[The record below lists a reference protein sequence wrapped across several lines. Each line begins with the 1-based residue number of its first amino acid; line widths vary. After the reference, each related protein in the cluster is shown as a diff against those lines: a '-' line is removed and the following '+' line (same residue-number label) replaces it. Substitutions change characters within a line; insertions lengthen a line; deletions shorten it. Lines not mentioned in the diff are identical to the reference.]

1 MKHSFVRFL
10 LVGIV
15 NTIVGLSVI
24 YFLLDILHFSYWIAT
39 LSGNIIGAGV
49 SFFLNRF
56 FTFNS
61 KLPVRKGVLPFAGVI
76 LVCYV
81 LSYGAGKK
89 LAFYLLTMTHLL
101 PLSYSSECAVLIGTG
116 LYTIT
121 NYFGQKHLVF
131 RRSNNIS

>member
-15 NTIVGLSVI
+15 NTIVGLSI
-24 YFLLDILHFSYWIAT
+24 MYTLLDLFHWTYWLAT
-39 LSGNIIGAGV
+39 LSGNLVGACV
-49 SFFLNRF
+49 SFLLNRF

-61 KLPVRKGVLPFAGVI
+61 GISIKKGLLPFAGVI
-76 LVCYV
+76 LVCYFI
-81 LSYGAGKK
+81 SYGLGKK
-89 LAFYLLTMTHLL
+89 LAFYLLAMTHLL

-131 RRSNNIS
+131 RR